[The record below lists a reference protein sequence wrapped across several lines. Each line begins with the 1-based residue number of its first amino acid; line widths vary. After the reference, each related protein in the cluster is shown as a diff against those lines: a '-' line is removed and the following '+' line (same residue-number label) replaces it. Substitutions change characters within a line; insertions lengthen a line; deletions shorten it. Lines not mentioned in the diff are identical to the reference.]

1 MPQPKHH
8 GKFCWEELLSNDT
21 AAAKGFY
28 SRLMGWEAEEW
39 PGGMP
44 YTLFKAEGT
53 GVGGLMA
60 LPEDAK
66 QMGAR
71 PHWVT
76 YVAVADADA
85 TAAEVGRLGGAVL
98 KAPFDVPEVGRLA
111 IVKDPQGALFAI
123 IQPARKEAPP
133 QPKLGAF
140 SWRELATS
148 DQAAAFKFYQALFGW
163 KEMMRMPMG
172 PDASYVIFG
181 YDGEQ
186 RGGMYVR
193 MSEQQP
199 IAWLSYTAVASA
211 DSAAAAA
218 SAAGAKL
225 INGPMDVPGGR
236 IAQLLDPEGV
246 MFAVHSMK
254 APEAKPAKATAK
266 AAAKPAARPA
276 AAAAKPAA
284 RPAAAAA
291 KPAAAAP
298 AKPAAKP
305 VAKSAAKPVAKPAAK
320 PAAKKGAKKP
330 AKKAAGKGKAA
341 KKAAKK
347 ATRKPAKKAAPRL
360 ARMADKKASK
370 KDRKKDKKQRKKDR
384 KAARKK

>member
-28 SRLMGWEAEEW
+28 SRLMGWKAEDW

-44 YTLFKAEGT
+44 YSVFNAEGR

-60 LPEDAK
+60 LPDEAK

-76 YVAVADADA
+76 YIAVADASA
-85 TAAEVGRLGGAVL
+85 TVAEAGRLGGVVI
-98 KAPFDVPEVGRLA
+98 KAPFDVPEVGKLA
-111 IVKDPQGALFAI
+111 ILKDPQGALFAI
-123 IQPARKEAPP
+123 IQPSKPDAPQ
-133 QPKLGAF
+133 QPKFGGF

-148 DQAAAFKFYQALFGW
+148 DQAGAFKFYQALFGW
-163 KEMMRMPMG
+163 QEMQRMPMG

-181 YDGEQ
+181 YDGQ
-186 RGGMYVR
+186 QHGGMYVR
-193 MSEQQP
+193 MSDQQP
-199 IAWLSYTAVASA
+199 IAWLSYTHVADA
-211 DSAAAAA
+211 DKAAAAA
-218 SAAGAKL
+218 TAAGAKL

-254 APEAKPAKATAK
+254 AASEAPKSAK
-266 AAAKPAARPA
+266 
-276 AAAAKPAA
+276 
-284 RPAAAAA
+284 
-291 KPAAAAP
+291 P
-298 AKPAAKP
+298 AKPAAKKAPAKAPAKAAP
-305 VAKSAAKPVAKPAAK
+305 VEPAKAPAAAKAPPAAKKAPK
-320 PAAKKGAKKP
+320 PAAKKVAKKV
-330 AKKAAGKGKAA
+330 AKPAA

-347 ATRKPAKKAAPRL
+347 VAKKVAKQASRKVAGKRKAAKKVAKKAVRRAARKAAPR
-360 ARMADKKASK
+360 R
-370 KDRKKDKKQRKKDR
+370 QRR
-384 KAARKK
+384 KAAAKK